1 MSTKETQ
8 AAIASYVTDMLAL
21 EEHIQKA
28 LTGQIEDA
36 KDDTMLQDSLRATE
50 RMCEAHIATLSALAD
65 RREIA
70 GQGLATS
77 VKKAAAS
84 VMGLGAAA
92 IDMVRTQSVP
102 KNLRDD
108 YTALSLACIGYVMLH
123 TVGKSLSDEEVA
135 RIAQQHLE
143 DHATCVMTFHNIIP
157 VAVVQQLQADGLPAS
172 ASVLEEV
179 GETIQRVW
187 RSESGVPQTEDVA
200 AHRVV

>member
-36 KDDTMLQDSLRATE
+36 KDDPFVQESLRTTE
-50 RMCEAHIATLSALAD
+50 RMCTAHIATLEALAE
-65 RREIA
+65 RREMT
-70 GQGLATS
+70 GQGLAES
-77 VKKAAAS
+77 VKKAAAN
-84 VMGLGAAA
+84 VLGLGAAA

-135 RIAQQHLE
+135 RIALQHLE
-143 DHATCVMTFHNIIP
+143 DHAKCVMTFHNVIP
-157 VAVVQQLQADGLPAS
+157 VTVVQQLQADGLPAHT
-172 ASVLEEV
+172 SVLEEI

-187 RSESGVPQTEDVA
+187 RSESGVPQTGDVA
-200 AHRVV
+200 HQVHA